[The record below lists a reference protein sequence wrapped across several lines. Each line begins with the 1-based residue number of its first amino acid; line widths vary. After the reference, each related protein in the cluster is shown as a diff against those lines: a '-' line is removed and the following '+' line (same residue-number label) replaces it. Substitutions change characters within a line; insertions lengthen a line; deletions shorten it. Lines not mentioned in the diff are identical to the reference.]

1 MLNVKAAVGRRACFF
16 LGAIAC
22 ASGALSTSAALAA
35 PNCTDFFFNS
45 DGSWSPT
52 HPILIAGPTSQTQ
65 VTPSDKF
72 RPPRHARIGRPHRR
86 RFKRLLSLR
95 ENFRWAAKHSQGT
108 VDVEAA

>member
-1 MLNVKAAVGRRACFF
+1 MLDVKAAAGLRACFF

-65 VTPSDKF
+65 VMPSDKF
-72 RPPRHARIGRPHRR
+72 RPGMPGLGGRIAASLNASCRYARTSVGPRNIP
-86 RFKRLLSLR
+86 K
-95 ENFRWAAKHSQGT
+95 
-108 VDVEAA
+108 VP